1 MFPSLMERLSQEVSV
16 FIMGKRSFIFMDS
29 RIENIRICEVITISN
44 MECLNGQEI
53 MDLNIV
59 ISWVELQL
67 DFQITRLPES
77 VNLKNRLGE

>member
-29 RIENIRICEVITISN
+29 RIENIRICEDITTSN
-44 MECLNGQEI
+44 MECLSGQEI